1 MSSKIGRGLP
11 IEARILTHTN
21 TMWTNCCR
29 GLFEKF
35 FKMNFCR
42 YTADVSTCTFRIYK
56 HIGNEMRNKL
66 SILFYQL
73 FKNRLC
79 PRKKKICLR
88 FMCKKWIRDYFPKD
102 ILIWYLSF
110 STAMDLR
117 INKFHIKP
125 G

>member
-11 IEARILTHTN
+11 IEAMILTHTN

-66 SILFYQL
+66 SIPFYQL

-102 ILIWYLSF
+102 ILI
-110 STAMDLR
+110 
-117 INKFHIKP
+117 
-125 G
+125 